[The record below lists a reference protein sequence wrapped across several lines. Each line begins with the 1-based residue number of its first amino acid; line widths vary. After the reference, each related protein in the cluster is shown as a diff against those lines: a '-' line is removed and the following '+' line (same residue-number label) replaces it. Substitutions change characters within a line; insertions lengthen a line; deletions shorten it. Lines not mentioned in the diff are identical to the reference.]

1 LQHSASALIQRLLVR
16 GKFRHIQ
23 VLLRLAELGSVQRT
37 ADAIGTTQSSVT
49 QILAYV
55 ESLLDV
61 RLFERHA
68 RGVRPTPACSDLLPV
83 LRQLMAGVA
92 DAAEIVAARQKQGQ
106 GIVRLV
112 ASVAAINGLLLEKLP
127 AFGTRHPAIQVQL
140 RELEGE
146 DQLLA
151 IGRGEVDLVACR
163 RPPVVPEGWEFR
175 PVLDDR
181 LAVVCRADNR
191 LATLRK
197 PGWRR
202 LAEQTWVLL
211 PAGYAV
217 RTRFDA
223 FTEQFPQAPRT
234 FPVITRSL
242 PVLWKLLLACDLLAL
257 VPLTLARP
265 LLDAGELAE
274 LRVGT
279 SLQMEPI
286 GILQPTA
293 GMGEAATCLGMHLA
307 G

>member
-163 RPPVVPEGWEFR
+163 RPSVVPEGWEFR

-217 RTRFDA
+217 RTRFDEFA
-223 FTEQFPQAPRT
+223 QQFPQAPRT

>member
-1 LQHSASALIQRLLVR
+1 MQHSASALIQHLLVR

-127 AFGTRHPAIQVQL
+127 AFATRHPAIQVQL

-163 RPPVVPEGWEFR
+163 RPSVVPEGWEFR

-223 FTEQFPQAPRT
+223 FAQQFPQAPRT

-293 GMGEAATCLGMHLA
+293 GMGEAAMCLGMHLA

>member
-1 LQHSASALIQRLLVR
+1 MQHSASALIQRLLVR

-163 RPPVVPEGWEFR
+163 RPSVVPEGWEFR

-217 RTRFDA
+217 RTRFDEFA
-223 FTEQFPQAPRT
+223 QQFPQAPRT

>member
-1 LQHSASALIQRLLVR
+1 MQHSASALIQRLLVR
-16 GKFRHIQ
+16 GKFRHVQ

-55 ESLLDV
+55 EGLLHV

-92 DAAEIVAARQKQGQ
+92 DAAEIVTARQKQGQ

-163 RPPVVPEGWEFR
+163 RPSIVPEGWEFR
-175 PVLDDR
+175 PIVDDR
-181 LAVVCRADNR
+181 LVVVCRADNR
-191 LATLRK
+191 LAKLRK
-197 PGWRR
+197 PGWRQ

-211 PAGYAV
+211 PVGYAV

-223 FTEQFPQAPRT
+223 FAEQFPQAPRT
-234 FPVITRSL
+234 FPVITRSF

-265 LLDAGELAE
+265 LLDTGELAD
-274 LRVGT
+274 LSVGM

-293 GMGEAATCLGMHLA
+293 GMGDAATRLGMHLA
-307 G
+307 S